1 MALECSESVSM
12 LDLLER
18 ECLEGIVDPVTHI
31 HIHSH
36 THTHIHTHK
45 LTCINHPQVCTHIL
59 YFECFSLTKLTNY
72 KYSLCANNIHDGYNC

>member
-1 MALECSESVSM
+1 M

-36 THTHIHTHK
+36 THTHIHTHTLAVARARK
-45 LTCINHPQVCTHIL
+45 TRHTRP
-59 YFECFSLTKLTNY
+59 LTKHSPAA
-72 KYSLCANNIHDGYNC
+72 KSLRLAWRSLFFGPPQETAPHMLPQ